1 MGFLFVFC
9 SNKSKTV
16 PGQVGQVVLQRPSD
30 GTNSLVTSRL
40 ILQPHYVLLHRPSWS
55 AQAGGRP
62 APRAAEPGKKVPAP
76 GVRARDIYGR
86 TRKGIGSF
94 SQGER
99 GTLPSPLP
107 QNFAFRPRLLQLC
120 VQVLESFM
128 PSTHASS
135 YCAGMQRGRRGIG
148 LLGG

>member
-16 PGQVGQVVLQRPSD
+16 PGQVGGVVVQRPSD
-30 GTNSLVTSRL
+30 GANSRVTSRL
-40 ILQPHYVLLHRPSWS
+40 TLQPHYVLLHRPSWS

-94 SQGER
+94 SQGEGR
-99 GTLPSPLP
+99 FHHHFPRTLPSGPDSCSSV
-107 QNFAFRPRLLQLC
+107 FRSWSHPCLQHTHPHT
-120 VQVLESFM
+120 VLG
-128 PSTHASS
+128 
-135 YCAGMQRGRRGIG
+135 CRGEE
-148 LLGG
+148 GG